1 MRQSTKSDLLMLRE
15 FDGICDVELDDTVD
29 IIDGDSVIV
38 EDVCTLNILLLV
50 DAAIVDLDGQNFS
63 VKDTII

>member
-1 MRQSTKSDLLMLRE
+1 MLGE
-15 FDGICDVELDDTVD
+15 FDGIRDVELDDTVD

>member
-1 MRQSTKSDLLMLRE
+1 MLCE

>member
-1 MRQSTKSDLLMLRE
+1 MLCE

-38 EDVCTLNILLLV
+38 GDVCTLHILLLV

-63 VKDTII
+63 EKDTII